1 LAENKVKIG
10 ICQLKQDHDISSN
23 IRKSADMTEKA
34 ARQGAAIVAL
44 PEMFLCPYESFYIK
58 KAAGSAEYAIDVL
71 KKIALSNQIYIV
83 AGSVPWSI
91 EKAKPYNRAFVIDP
105 AGEEIFFH
113 NKIHLFDCNPPG
125 GVEVTES
132 ATIQPGNTLGA
143 FKTPWGMCS
152 VIVCYDIRFT
162 ALSQLLANMGVKIMI
177 VPAAFSM
184 TTGPAHWEML
194 VRMRAME
201 MQGYVAGVQPARNN
215 GFNYIPYGHSIIA
228 GPFGEVIA
236 DLGEGESLSVIDID
250 LSECDNLKK
259 RFPLLE
265 HRRSDLYRTVWLNE
279 DRN

>member
-10 ICQLKQDHDISSN
+10 ICQLKQDLDISSN
-23 IRKSADMTEKA
+23 IRKAADIAEKA
-34 ARQGAAIVAL
+34 AGNGADIVVL
-44 PEMFLCPYESFYIK
+44 PEMFLCPYEPFYIK
-58 KAAGSAEYAIDVL
+58 KAVRSAEYAIDVL
-71 KKIALSNQIYIV
+71 KKTALSNRIYIV
-83 AGSVPWSI
+83 AGSVPWPTG
-91 EKAKPYNRAFVIDP
+91 EAKPYNRAFVINP

-113 NKIHLFDCNPPG
+113 DKMHLFDCDPSG
-125 GVEVTES
+125 GMKVVES
-132 ATIQPGNTLGA
+132 ATVHAGNTLGA
-143 FKTPWGMCS
+143 FETPWGMCS

-162 ALSQLLANMGVKIMI
+162 PLTQLLANMGVRILFI
-177 VPAAFSM
+177 PAAFSM

-201 MQGYVAGVQPARNN
+201 LQGYVAGVQPARNN
-215 GFNYIPYGHSIIA
+215 GFNYIPYGHSIVA

-236 DLGEGESLSVIDID
+236 DLGEEESLRVIDID
-250 LSECDNLKK
+250 MNECDNLKK

>member
-10 ICQLKQDHDISSN
+10 ICQLKQNLDISSN
-23 IRKSADMTEKA
+23 IRKSAEMAEEA
-34 ARQGAAIVAL
+34 AGNGAAIVAL
-44 PEMFLCPYESFYIK
+44 PEMFLCPYEPFYIK
-58 KAAGSAEYAIDVL
+58 KAIKSAEYAIDIL
-71 KKIALSNQIYIV
+71 KRTALRNRIYIV

-91 EKAKPYNRAFVIDP
+91 GEAKPYNRAFVIDP

-113 NKIHLFDCNPPG
+113 DKIHLFDCDPPG
-125 GVEVTES
+125 GAKVVES
-132 ATIQPGNTLGA
+132 AAVQPGNTLGA

-162 ALSQLLANMGVKIMI
+162 ALSQLLANMGVKIMF

-184 TTGPAHWEML
+184 TTGPAHWDML

-201 MQGYVAGVQPARNN
+201 LQGYVAGVQPARNN
-215 GFNYIPYGHSIIA
+215 EFNYIPYGHSIIA
-228 GPFGEVIA
+228 GPFGEVIT
-236 DLGEGESLSVIDID
+236 DLGEGESSSVIEID
-250 LSECDNLKK
+250 LNECDNLKK
-259 RFPLLE
+259 SFPLLE